1 MGGHE
6 MRAGLRPRTRC
17 LERKRD
23 GQRAHWSPFVLS
35 AGDKEQVL
43 DPERGDPTSLCPAL
57 RILHQTVDSALAYR
71 DGTLDLRFSGG
82 TRITASPDAEYEAW
96 EAAGGEGC
104 LLIVSLPGG
113 GVSVWNPR
121 ARNASP

>member
-1 MGGHE
+1 MVSVRIGG
-6 MRAGLRPRTRC
+6 
-17 LERKRD
+17 
-23 GQRAHWSPFVLS
+23 PFVLS

-82 TRITASPDAEYEAW
+82 TRITAPPTPSTRHGRRQEEKEA
-96 EAAGGEGC
+96 
-104 LLIVSLPGG
+104 S
-113 GVSVWNPR
+113 
-121 ARNASP
+121 